1 VNEALNAGEPIPK
14 LWALSYGFKKA
25 TQEDLDKIKELIADC
40 YELLPIMK
48 GE

>member
-1 VNEALNAGEPIPK
+1 MLMINTKVVGKGP
-14 LWALSYGFKKA
+14 GFKKA